1 MKKILISFLFS
12 SQIFALGAPCVPT
25 KSADNKECKS
35 LINVQCKLPDNSF
48 VNGFVEPD
56 LTPLEV
62 KIKFEGEV
70 RVQSEFNDSGEKLKS
85 KLFEGS
91 LTFPDLSDMDARLSE
106 ENLSK
111 YFANCDGEGDSQYC
125 HPNEGFAK
133 DIAKKIPG
141 YSDHKSQKL
150 KIESMNFDLKTVV
163 YKDCALLVPDRDLQ
177 GNPVRVASE
186 DFGTCDWDKSYP
198 VSFISV
204 KECNAGK
211 GSNLCMGN
219 IRCKKGKRF
228 EGAQVSLPVICNAD
242 ISTGVAVCPKDAT
255 QCASEKL
262 GGYNSYMASEREINS
277 KSTTVPK
284 NILHDIGAPK

>member
-12 SQIFALGAPCVPT
+12 TQIFALGAPCIPT
-25 KSADNKECKS
+25 KSAPNKECKS
-35 LINVQCKLPDNSF
+35 LINVQCKLPDNSL
-48 VNGFVEPD
+48 VNGFVNPA

-70 RVQSEFNDSGEKLKS
+70 RVQSEFNADGELLKNS
-85 KLFEGS
+85 PKAS
-91 LTFPDLSDMDARLSE
+91 ITFPDMNDMDAKLSE
-106 ENLSK
+106 ENLSN
-111 YFANCDGEGDSQYC
+111 YFKNCRSEGSSQYC
-125 HPNEGFAK
+125 LPNEGFAK
-133 DIAKKIPG
+133 DIAKKLPG
-141 YSDHKSQKL
+141 YSVHESQKL

-177 GNPVRVASE
+177 GNLVRVASE
-186 DFGTCDWDKSYP
+186 DFGTCDWDRDYPKSF
-198 VSFISV
+198 VSV

-228 EGAQVSLPVICNAD
+228 EGVQVSLPVICNAD
-242 ISTGVAVCPKDAT
+242 NSTGVAVCPKDAT
-255 QCASEKL
+255 QCATEKL
-262 GGYNSYMASEREINS
+262 GSYNSYLASERQNNS

-284 NILHDIGAPK
+284 NILHQIGAPK